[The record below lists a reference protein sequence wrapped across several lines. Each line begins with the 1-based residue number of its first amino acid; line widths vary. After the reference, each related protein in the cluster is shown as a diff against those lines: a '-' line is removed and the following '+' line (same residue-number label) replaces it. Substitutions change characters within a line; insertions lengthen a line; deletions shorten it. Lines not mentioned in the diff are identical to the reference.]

1 MKLQQAKTIAD
12 NFVSEIKE
20 FCERIEIAGSI
31 RRNKPEVNDI
41 DIILIPKLR
50 EHLIQKIRKVSN
62 VEVQGKKLMRAEY
75 SGVQVDIYFA
85 TEETWGIL
93 LLVRTGSKEHNI
105 KLCQHAINKGMKL
118 SVSNG
123 LMRGNEVIASET
135 EEDIFKGLG
144 IDYIKPEDRD

>member
-1 MKLQQAKTIAD
+1 
-12 NFVSEIKE
+12 
-20 FCERIEIAGSI
+20 
-31 RRNKPEVNDI
+31 
-41 DIILIPKLR
+41 
-50 EHLIQKIRKVSN
+50 
-62 VEVQGKKLMRAEY
+62 MRAEY

-85 TEETWGIL
+85 TKETWGIL

-123 LMRGNEVIASET
+123 LMKGNEVIASMT

-144 IDYIKPEDRD
+144 MDYIKPEDRD

>member
-1 MKLQQAKTIAD
+1 MKLQQAETIAK
-12 NFVSEIKE
+12 NFLSEIKE

-31 RRNKPEVNDI
+31 RRKKPEVNDI
-41 DIILIPKLR
+41 DIVLIPKLR
-50 EHLIQKIRKVSN
+50 EHLIQKIRKISR
-62 VEVQGKKLMRAEY
+62 VEAQGKKLMRAEY

-123 LMRGNEVIASET
+123 LMRGNEVIASRT
-135 EEDIFKGLG
+135 EEGIFKGLG
-144 IDYIKPEDRD
+144 MDYIEPKNRG

>member
-1 MKLQQAKTIAD
+1 MKLEEAKTIAD
-12 NFVSEIKE
+12 SFISEIKE

-31 RRNKPEVNDI
+31 RRNKIEVNDI

-50 EHLIQKIRKVSN
+50 EHLIQRIRKISR
-62 VEVQGKKLMRAEY
+62 VEVQGKKLMRTEY
-75 SGVQVDIYFA
+75 SNVQVDVYFA

-118 SVSNG
+118 SSEKG
-123 LMRGNEVIASET
+123 LMKDGKVIASRT
-135 EEDIFKGLG
+135 EEEIFQAFGMDH
-144 IDYIKPEDRD
+144 INPEDRN